1 MQSNPS
7 SPRSV
12 VQCLI
17 SAFDVVAGRVK
28 ADDVFDYSAQG
39 FWQAVLT
46 NWVLGLILAALPLF
60 ALGGDFVILF
70 MVISLVSILLY
81 CLLVWH
87 ALVFMG
93 RADRFTRF
101 LVPYLWVGALQV
113 VLFGL
118 VTIAMQMTGL
128 ALLQILILPI
138 AIWILIWLFRLARD
152 QISTTAFAA
161 VCFVVGRFAVELVI
175 GLLAG
180 VQTGIGL
187 G

>member
-1 MQSNPS
+1 MHSNPS
-7 SPRSV
+7 SPPSV

-28 ADDVFDYSAQG
+28 PDNVFDYSAQG

-46 NWVLGLILAALPLF
+46 NWVLGLVLAVVPLF

-87 ALVFMG
+87 ALVWMG
-93 RADRFTRF
+93 RTDRFTRF
-101 LVPYLWVGALQV
+101 LVPYLWVGALQI

-118 VTIAMQMTGL
+118 VTVALQMTGL

-138 AIWILIWLFRLARD
+138 AVWILIWLFRLARD
-152 QISTTAFAA
+152 QIGVSAFAA
-161 VCFVVGRFAVELVI
+161 VCFVVSRFAVELII

-180 VQTGIGL
+180 VKTGIGL

>member
-28 ADDVFDYSAQG
+28 ADDVFDYSSKG

-87 ALVFMG
+87 AVVFMG
-93 RADRFTRF
+93 RADRFIRF
-101 LVPYLWVGALQV
+101 LVPY
-113 VLFGL
+113 
-118 VTIAMQMTGL
+118 
-128 ALLQILILPI
+128 
-138 AIWILIWLFRLARD
+138 
-152 QISTTAFAA
+152 
-161 VCFVVGRFAVELVI
+161 
-175 GLLAG
+175 
-180 VQTGIGL
+180 
-187 G
+187 